1 VGERELRHNA
11 RKQQDL
17 ESAIGKLTAMVKQ
30 EKDVNKRKTL
40 CSTLIL
46 KKTELQR
53 TVDSAQRTRRTLDT
67 MERSKDTSRRLDDT
81 NALAASLSSMARRA
95 SPTSI
100 AKTQEMIMTAQ
111 ASIEMTE
118 EILDDIDRPD
128 FEVQQSMEDQVEMM
142 LEQIDSEDA
151 LKMTVSMPSP
161 ASFPAIAFPSVA
173 ASSSSSSD
181 PPPSVSLD
189 EIEERLS
196 RLLNT

>member
-1 VGERELRHNA
+1 
-11 RKQQDL
+11 
-17 ESAIGKLTAMVKQ
+17 
-30 EKDVNKRKTL
+30 
-40 CSTLIL
+40 
-46 KKTELQR
+46 
-53 TVDSAQRTRRTLDT
+53 
-67 MERSKDTSRRLDDT
+67 
-81 NALAASLSSMARRA
+81 
-95 SPTSI
+95 
-100 AKTQEMIMTAQ
+100 MTAQ

-151 LKMTVSMPSP
+151 LKVTVSMPSP

-173 ASSSSSSD
+173 ASSSSD

-196 RLLNT
+196 RLMNT